1 MRTNIELDDELVER
15 AMKVYQLSTKRAVV
29 ELALQRLVESMSRT
43 EQLAM
48 EGTGWDGDLAE
59 FRKGQPPA
67 EVPKGKRPAKKGSRR
82 R

>member
-29 ELALQRLVESMSRT
+29 ELALQRLVESMSRS

-48 EGTGWDGDLAE
+48 EGTGWDADLGE
-59 FRKGQPPA
+59 LRERRPPA
-67 EVPKGKRPAKKGSRR
+67 GAPKGKRPAKKGSRR

>member
-1 MRTNIELDDELVER
+1 MRTNIEIDDALVER

-29 ELALQRLVESMSRT
+29 ELALQRLVDSMSRA

-59 FRKGQPPA
+59 LRDEPIARRADLRKHPA
-67 EVPKGKRPAKKGSRR
+67 VRGSRKR
-82 R
+82 